1 MVSPAGFAACR
12 KLVTPACVWMVLSV
26 AFLGPLPND
35 IFGGTGQG
43 EFILEGAAA
52 HVDEVPVE
60 GAAAHVA
67 RLRRAQVAGLRPNP
81 CDWVFLARDPLIGDD
96 LVCVT
101 GDSADP
107 GRRQVVASADMVR
120 EFARLPVD
128 GGRLVMQPDRGNVL
142 VNIETIAYVE
152 SGVQSFERA
161 LLGSPVM
168 LRATPVE
175 YRWDFGEGEPFT
187 TTVPGAPFPE
197 ATVWYVYRRAT
208 AEGETRRIAVETTWA
223 GSFSVA
229 GGPWQPIEATVTT
242 TSTTDPFTVI
252 TAHTHLT
259 DGSEIGRR

>member
-1 MVSPAGFAACR
+1 MCQLPATLPVLFAMITVPFG
-12 KLVTPACVWMVLSV
+12 VT
-26 AFLGPLPND
+26 GD
-35 IFGGTGQG
+35 TGDG
-43 EFILEGAAA
+43 EFQLSAWDGGA
-52 HVDEVPVE
+52 VDEVPIE
-60 GAAAHVA
+60 AASNHVA
-67 RLRRAQVAGLRPNP
+67 RLKAVSAGLRPNP

-107 GRRQVVASADMVR
+107 GRRQVVASVDLVR
-120 EFARLPVD
+120 EFVRLPVD

-161 LLGSPVM
+161 LLGSPVT

-197 ATVWYVYRRAT
+197 ATVWYIYRRAT